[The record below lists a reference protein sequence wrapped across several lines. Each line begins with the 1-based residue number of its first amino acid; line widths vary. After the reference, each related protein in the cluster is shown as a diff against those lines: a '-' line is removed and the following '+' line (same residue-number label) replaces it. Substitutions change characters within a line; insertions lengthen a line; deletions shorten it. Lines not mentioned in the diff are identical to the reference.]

1 MTSSQKVFC
10 ERAKRTFY
18 ETINNRSKKMTDKA
32 ADFVHLHVHTQYSL
46 LDGAIRIDRLLKRVA
61 DFDMDAVAITD
72 HGTMFGALAFYEKA
86 KNAGIKPIIG
96 CECYLAPRGLKDK
109 TSLDKSGLSHIILL
123 AENREGYRNLCK
135 LCTIAQLEGFY
146 YKPRIDKKVLKH
158 HSKGLIGLSAC
169 LHGEIPRL
177 IQGGRIDQADKA
189 ARFYLDVF
197 GEGNFFL
204 EVQNNGIDVQET
216 VNRALLDMS
225 QRLSIPLVASNDCH
239 YLDKTDVRAHDV
251 LLCVQTGKTVH
262 ETDRLKFGTDQL
274 YLKSKP
280 EMYDAFRDYP
290 GALENSVNIAKRCD
304 LEFDFNSYHFP
315 KFDVQSD
322 HTVDEIFE
330 NMVRDGFKAVLQR
343 IKSKNPDIDEKLY
356 VHRMENEIN
365 LIKSMGFSGYFL
377 IVADFIRYAKQK
389 GIPVG
394 PGRGSVAGSLVA
406 YSLGIT
412 DLDPIE
418 HGLIFE
424 RFLNPARKSMPD
436 IDVDFCI
443 NGREDVFKYVIEKY
457 GGGDFVAQIITFGKL
472 KTRAVIRDVG
482 RALDIPLN
490 EVDAIAKMVP
500 DVLNISLDN
509 ALEQEPRLK
518 DLANK
523 KPEVADLISICR
535 VLEGLPRHASTHAA
549 GVVIADRT
557 LTEYMPLYKGKKGEV
572 VTQFDMKCVEK
583 IGLIKFD
590 FLGLRNL
597 TVIANTLK
605 LIAAQGGIPPDLSS
619 LDFNDPATYRLL
631 ASGETTGVF
640 QLESSG
646 MKDLL
651 VRLKPE
657 SFDEII
663 ALVALY
669 RPGPL
674 ESGMVDDFVDR
685 KHGKKMV
692 EYIVPQLEPILKKTY
707 GVVVYQEQVMKIAG
721 DLANYSMAEADD
733 LRKAMGKK
741 IPEIMTMHRERF
753 MQGATDNGIPSD
765 KAGKIFYL
773 MEKFGGYGFNKSHS
787 AAYAL
792 IAYQTAFLKAHFP
805 VEFVASLLTS
815 EMHSTDGV
823 VKYIAECRSQGIEVL
838 PPEINE
844 SDKAFTVSGSKIRF
858 GLAAVKNV
866 GENAIESIIEAR
878 NNGKFSS
885 LFEFCER
892 VDLKKVNKRVIEGLI
907 KCGAFDSTGDY
918 RSRMMA
924 SLEDCVDYGQR
935 LQKEKA
941 DPQIGLFDLQAD
953 HHAINLPSMSKID
966 EWDEKQLLTFEKE
979 SLGFYITG
987 HPLSEYEDI
996 LEKFTNTN
1004 SSTLKEQNDGDSVRI
1019 GGMIRNTK
1027 IIKTKK
1033 GDLMAFVTLEDL
1045 HGSVEIIIFSA
1056 LYAKVYDLLTEDIS
1070 ILVRGHLQKDENS
1083 VKILADTVIPMD
1095 KAEETWSTSIHF
1107 NLDITRTDKALLE
1120 KLQNIFKRHPGSCR
1134 GYVHLLNPEKTETI
1148 IALSDA
1154 RKLKVGSLLIREV
1167 NRLLGYNAA
1176 ETICE
1181 PAEFSSTS
1189 NGYNGKRR
1197 SRI

>member
-10 ERAKRTFY
+10 ERAKQTFY

-72 HGTMFGALAFYEKA
+72 HGTMFGALTFYEKA
-86 KNAGIKPIIG
+86 NKAGIKPIIG

-177 IQGGRIDQADKA
+177 IQGGRIDQADNA

-315 KFDVQSD
+315 KFDVPSD

-707 GVVVYQEQVMKIAG
+707 GVIVYQEQVMKIAG

-1154 RKLKVGSLLIREV
+1154 RKLKVSSLLVREV

-1181 PAEFSSTS
+1181 PAESSSKS

-1197 SRI
+1197 SRR

>member
-1 MTSSQKVFC
+1 
-10 ERAKRTFY
+10 
-18 ETINNRSKKMTDKA
+18 MTDNP

-72 HGTMFGALAFYEKA
+72 HGTMFGALTFYEKA
-86 KNAGIKPIIG
+86 KKAGIKPIIG
-96 CECYLAPRGLKDK
+96 CECYLAPRSLKDK

-177 IQGGRIDQADKA
+177 IQEGRIDQADNA
-189 ARFYLDVF
+189 ALFYLDVF

-239 YLDKTDVRAHDV
+239 YLDKSDVRAHDV

-274 YLKSKP
+274 YLKSKA
-280 EMYDAFRDYP
+280 EMYDTFRDYP
-290 GALENSVNIAKRCD
+290 GALENSVNIAKRCN

-315 KFDVQSD
+315 KFEVQSD

-330 NMVRDGFKAVLQR
+330 QMVRDGFKAVLQR
-343 IKSKNPDIDEKLY
+343 IKTKNPDIDEKLY
-356 VHRMENEIN
+356 VHRIENEIN

-377 IVADFIRYAKQK
+377 IVADFIRYAKEK

-394 PGRGSVAGSLVA
+394 PGRGSAAGSLVA

-482 RALDIPLN
+482 RALDIPLK

-518 DLANK
+518 DLVKK
-523 KPEVADLISICR
+523 KPEIADLISICR

-549 GVVIADRT
+549 GVVIADRA
-557 LTEYMPLYKGKKGEV
+557 LTEYLPLYKGKKGEV

-583 IGLIKFD
+583 IGLVKFD

-597 TVIANTLK
+597 TVIANTLE
-605 LIAAQGGIPPDLSS
+605 LIAAQGGTPPDLSN
-619 LDFNDPATYRLL
+619 LDFNDPATYHLL

-657 SFDEII
+657 SYDEII

-674 ESGMVDDFVDR
+674 DSGMVDDFVDR

-692 EYIVPQLEPILKKTY
+692 EYIVPQLEPILKETY
-707 GVVVYQEQVMKIAG
+707 GVIVYQEQVMKIAA

-741 IPEIMTMHRERF
+741 IPEIMAMQRERF

-765 KAGKIFYL
+765 NAGKIFYL

-838 PPEINE
+838 PPDINE
-844 SDKAFTVSGSKIRF
+844 SDKAFTVTGSKIRF
-858 GLAAVKNV
+858 GMVAVKNV

-907 KCGAFDSTGDY
+907 KCGAFDSTEDY

-924 SLEDCVDYGQR
+924 SLEDCVDCGQR

-953 HHAINLPSMSKID
+953 QHAINLPRMPEID
-966 EWDEKQLLTFEKE
+966 EWDEKQLLAFEKE

-987 HPLSEYEDI
+987 HPLNEYNDI

-1004 SSTLKEQNDGDSVRI
+1004 SSTLKEQNDGDDVRI
-1019 GGMIRNTK
+1019 GGLIRSTK

-1045 HGSVEIIIFSA
+1045 HGSVEIIVFST
-1056 LYAKVYDLLTEDIS
+1056 LYAKVHDLLTEDSS

-1083 VKILADTVIPMD
+1083 VKILADMVIPMD

-1107 NLDITRTDKALLE
+1107 NLDITRTEKALLE
-1120 KLQNIFKRHPGSCR
+1120 KLKDIFKRHPGSCR

-1148 IALSDA
+1148 IALSNA
-1154 RKLKVGSLLIREV
+1154 TRLKAGSSLIREA

-1176 ETICE
+1176 ETICKPTE
-1181 PAEFSSTS
+1181 SSS
-1189 NGYNGKRR
+1189 KSSGYNGNRR
-1197 SRI
+1197 GRR